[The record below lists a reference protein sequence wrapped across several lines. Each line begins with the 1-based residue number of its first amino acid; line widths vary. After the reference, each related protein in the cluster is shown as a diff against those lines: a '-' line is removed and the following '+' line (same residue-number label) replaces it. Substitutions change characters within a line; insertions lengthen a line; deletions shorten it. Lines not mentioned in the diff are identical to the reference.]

1 MAKRP
6 APAAAKGKAGAKGKP
21 AQPGGLNIAHR
32 MLLVIAALLIVPI
45 SIPSLTIIVFGM
57 LPTVGAALTD
67 RGPHRYAWLSVG
79 GLNFAGI
86 SPYLMDLWFKGH
98 TMERALSS
106 LTDVFALLVIFGS
119 AAFGWLLYMVMPPV
133 VGAFLQVAAQRR
145 ITTLRSNQRKLV
157 EQWGPDVV
165 GAPTP

>member
-1 MAKRP
+1 MAKK
-6 APAAAKGKAGAKGKP
+6 PAAKVAVKSKAPKG
-21 AQPGGLNIAHR
+21 GGLNIFHR
-32 MLLVIAALLIVPI
+32 MLLVIAALLIVPV
-45 SIPSLTIIVFGM
+45 SIPSLTVLFFGL

-79 GLNFAGI
+79 GLNFAGV

-98 TMERALSS
+98 TMDRALSS

-119 AAFGWLLYMVMPPV
+119 ASFGWLLYMVMPPV

-145 ITTLRSNQRKLV
+145 ITVLRSTQRKLV

-165 GAPTP
+165 GAPTR